1 MAVPDAGEET
11 LVKFYTVRGAR
22 LIFARNARENE
33 NWPTVQN
40 MDAAL
45 DVERK

>member
-1 MAVPDAGEET
+1 MAVPDAEGEI
-11 LVKFYTVRGAR
+11 LVKFCTVRGAR

-45 DVERK
+45 DVEQK